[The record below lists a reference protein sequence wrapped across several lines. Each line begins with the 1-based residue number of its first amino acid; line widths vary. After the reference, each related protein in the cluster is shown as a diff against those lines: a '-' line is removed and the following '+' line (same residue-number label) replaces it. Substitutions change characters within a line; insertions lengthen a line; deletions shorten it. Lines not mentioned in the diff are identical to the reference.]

1 MTAIFQTGKRYVFWN
16 DGRVEVIS
24 VADYRRDLH
33 DGKYGECKTAFT
45 YGSNQVICYAKCD
58 VQFLASE
65 GSI

>member
-1 MTAIFQTGKRYVFWN
+1 MPSMFRPNKRYLFWN

-33 DGKYGECKTAFT
+33 LGKYGECKTSFM
-45 YGSNQVICYAKCD
+45 YGNIQVVCYTFCD

-65 GSI
+65 GAV